1 MPGGSGSG
9 SGMPGGSGSGSGL
22 TPLPPT
28 GGSGSGS
35 GGPGVTV
42 PNLPNPG
49 SAGGTFEI
57 TIVQSWSQETDY
69 SRVTEVKVPAT
80 EAGVK
85 LPVIIDLHGN
95 GGQGNVGRL
104 SYLGDNVIIA
114 APSGYERS
122 WNVNAE
128 KSKADDVAFLL
139 ELIQKVVEQHPAAD
153 ANDVTLL
160 GTSNGAAITYRMLIE
175 TGIDR
180 PFHRAIP
187 MVSSLI
193 SVQYN
198 DGKFYAAAGPDT
210 TTNDYSVETVPVFA
224 DNFEYFHFHGTNDGA
239 LAYEGKCPGPG
250 FLGAGVCVVPAQ
262 ETDFAFA
269 RAMGYTGA
277 QIPDADGVS
286 VGDNMVE
293 YSYLGGRV
301 KHFKDID
308 GTHGSTFGDPDTEA
322 QVKKIFGIA

>member
-1 MPGGSGSG
+1 
-9 SGMPGGSGSGSGL
+9 MPGGSGSGSGL

-95 GGQGNVGRL
+95 GGQGNVDRL